1 MKPPPRAVLLIVLAA
16 TLPACADAPR
26 LDPHRDPDP
35 ASSSPALEQ
44 GTFDARPSP
53 RAPALDLSAE
63 RTEPWFVELEGEPL
77 SRGGDRAAIEAERG
91 RFRQAA
97 ARAALRFTERHA
109 FAQLWNGLSLRL
121 APADVGALAALP
133 GVHAVFPVL
142 PIVLD
147 EDPPGSALADP
158 QLFTALA
165 MSGADVAQGALGF
178 TGAKVRVGVIDTG
191 IDYDHPDLGGC
202 FGPGCRVAA
211 GWDFVGDDYS
221 AGDSTTQPEPDALPD
236 DCAGHGTHVAGIIGA
251 SGKIKGVA
259 PAVTLGAYRVFGCN
273 GSTSAD
279 VMIQAMEMAEAD
291 GMRVV
296 NMSIGS
302 AFQWPEYP
310 TAKAADQLARDG
322 VVVVTSMGNS
332 GAAGLWSGSAPGVG
346 AEVIG
351 VASFDNTGVAQAA
364 FTIAPDG
371 SAFGYR
377 KAASA
382 PPAPLSGSAPLARTG
397 TIDAL
402 ADACDPLPAGSL
414 TAAVALIRRG
424 TCTFYAKTKNAEAAG
439 AIGVVIYNNKPGALG
454 ATVAP
459 PAGSPDVLVPVV
471 TIGDGD
477 GALINAQLDAAPVTL
492 TWTDQVVSVPNP
504 NADRVSAF
512 SSVGLSPDLGF
523 KPDLG
528 APGGS
533 IYSTFPLELGGY
545 GVLSGTSMSSPH
557 VAGAAALLIQS
568 RPAIAASS
576 VRDLLQSTAVPR
588 LSPDDPGGLVLD
600 AVHRQGAG
608 MVRVDLAI
616 QATVTVS
623 PARLALG
630 ESEAGPFTA
639 QLTFRNAGAAA
650 VTYALVHEPAA
661 SASGSSFEPTVNVVG
676 ASSVQLG
683 APGLV
688 VVPGS
693 GKAAVLVTITAD
705 PALPPGSL
713 YGGYL
718 RFVPQGGGNVLRVP
732 YAGITGDY
740 QAIPVLT
747 DGTKGYPWLAKSDG
761 VNQPA
766 GATFTLQN
774 GDVPSVVL
782 HLDHAARRLRFDIVD
797 APKQKPWGTAL
808 DLSYLAQAASPTG
821 AFSLS
826 WSGYTVFNKQSLL
839 VPNGGY
845 RIKVR
850 VLKALGD
857 EQNPAHWETW
867 LSPIITLNH
876 P

>member
-1 MKPPPRAVLLIVLAA
+1 MRQRARAALLIALVAA
-16 TLPACADAPR
+16 LPACADPTR
-26 LDPHRDPDP
+26 SDRDPAPPPTDTPAIDP
-35 ASSSPALEQ
+35 AALP
-44 GTFDARPSP
+44 TAALVPLPVLDDASVRP
-53 RAPALDLSAE
+53 
-63 RTEPWFVELEGEPL
+63 EPWFVELEGEPL
-77 SRGGDRAAIEAERG
+77 SRGGDRASIEDERA

-97 ARAALRFTERHA
+97 ARASLRLTERRA
-109 FAQLWNGLSLRL
+109 FAQLWNGLSLRI
-121 APADVGALAALP
+121 APGDLDRLTSLP

-142 PIVLD
+142 PVVLD
-147 EDPPGSALADP
+147 DDPVGPALADP
-158 QLFTALA
+158 QLFTALT
-165 MSGADVAQGALGF
+165 MSGADVAQGALGL
-178 TGAKVRVGVIDTG
+178 TGAKIRVGVIDTG

-202 FGPGCRVAA
+202 FGPGCRVAY
-211 GWDFVGDDYS
+211 GWDFVGDGYN
-221 AGDSTTQPEPDALPD
+221 AGDSSTQAVPDPFPD

-259 PAVTLGAYRVFGCN
+259 PAVTFGAYRVFGCT
-273 GSTSAD
+273 GSTDAD
-279 VMIQAMEMAEAD
+279 VMIAAMEKAEAD

-296 NMSIGS
+296 NMSIGT

-310 TAKAADQLARDG
+310 TARAADQLAKDG
-322 VVVVTSMGNS
+322 IVVVTSMGNS
-332 GAAGLWSGSAPGVG
+332 GAAGLWSGAAPGVG
-346 AEVIG
+346 ANVIG
-351 VASFDNTGVAQAA
+351 VASFDNVGLAQPA

-377 KAASA
+377 LASSA
-382 PPAPLSGSAPLARTG
+382 PLAPLAGSAPLVRTG

-402 ADACDPLPAGSL
+402 TDACDPLAPGSL
-414 TAAVALIRRG
+414 TAAIALIRRG

-439 AIGVVIYNNKPGALG
+439 AIGVVLYNNKPGALG
-454 ATVAP
+454 ATVVA

-471 TIGDGD
+471 TISDSD
-477 GALINAQLDAAPVTL
+477 GALINAQLDLAPVTL

-504 NADRVSAF
+504 TGNRVSSF
-512 SSVGLSPDLGF
+512 SSMGLSPELGF

-557 VAGAAALLIQS
+557 VAGAAALVLQA
-568 RPAIAASS
+568 RPGIAAAA

-588 LSPDDPGGLVLD
+588 PSPADPAGLVLD

-608 MVRVDLAI
+608 MVRVDLAA

-630 ESEAGPFTA
+630 ESQAGPFSAKIT
-639 QLTFRNAGAAA
+639 LRNAGASA

-661 SASGSSFEPTVNVVG
+661 SASGSSYAPLVSLTDG
-676 ASSVQLG
+676 ASVQPSV
-683 APGLV
+683 PSLV
-688 VVPGS
+688 VPPGS
-693 GKAAVLVTITAD
+693 AASLLVTITAD
-705 PALPPGSL
+705 PALPQGSL

-718 RFVPQGGGNVLRVP
+718 RFVPQSGGNVLRVP
-732 YAGITGDY
+732 YAGVTGDY
-740 QAIPVLT
+740 QAIQVLT
-747 DGTKGYPWLAKSDG
+747 DGTKGYPWLVKSDG
-761 VNQPA
+761 VNLPA

-774 GDVPSVVL
+774 GDLPGVYL

-797 APKQKPWGTAL
+797 APKQKPWGTAI
-808 DLSYLAQAASPTG
+808 DLSYLGQSGSPSG
-821 AFSLS
+821 AISLT
-826 WSGYTVFNKQSLL
+826 WSGHTVFNKQSLL

-867 LSPIITLNH
+867 LSPIVTINH